1 MGHPPEQLAGS
12 AVSRSRHF
20 RNCHS
25 ISFPPFSPETVFC
38 FGWGVGTPLAS
49 NIQHIYTMAAG
60 GNAFRYA
67 YDSTHNITLHSMI
80 DSANDN
86 DGSYNMKDIYIRGV
100 HYFTLATTM
109 SNES

>member
-1 MGHPPEQLAGS
+1 
-12 AVSRSRHF
+12 
-20 RNCHS
+20 
-25 ISFPPFSPETVFC
+25 
-38 FGWGVGTPLAS
+38 
-49 NIQHIYTMAAG
+49 
-60 GNAFRYA
+60 
-67 YDSTHNITLHSMI
+67 MI